1 VSALENYLDA
11 MTKAMRRHV
20 GMSDDLFPTKEDKRN
35 AEVRRRRV
43 RRAVAVLF
51 RLLHW
56 FPLHTPTLSYAVS
69 QANKSGDDGQ
79 LAFVHAHVTRKGRR
93 KETIKAMFAPTADY
107 PTEICRWCFTFAQA
121 YLQGMGII
129 ITEYLAEEEDTDYDD
144 DKTDD

>member
-79 LAFVHAHVTRKGRR
+79 LAFVHAHVTH
-93 KETIKAMFAPTADY
+93 Y